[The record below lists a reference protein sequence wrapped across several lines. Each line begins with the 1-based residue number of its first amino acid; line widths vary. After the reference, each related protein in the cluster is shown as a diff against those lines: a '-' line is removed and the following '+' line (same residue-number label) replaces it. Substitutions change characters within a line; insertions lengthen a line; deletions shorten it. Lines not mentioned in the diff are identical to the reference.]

1 MKSFKKHTLF
11 YPLFWATLLLVG
23 CASDQS
29 GKQSHTEFCLAK
41 LDGAEE
47 LYKNGKYGRAQE
59 KLEEILSLCAGTGA
73 MEKAQFM
80 LAESYFNLELW
91 IEARGEY
98 GSFILN
104 FPGSPFIETAE
115 FRKAISSFNM
125 EYKSSRDDANTTVAM
140 KDFERYRSN
149 YPESPLLD
157 SVNYYYGLLVERMAE
172 KEFQTA
178 RLYYRMDKPQA
189 SVIYLK
195 EFLDV
200 YKQSKR
206 RKEAFLII
214 IKSYTELDQF
224 DMARNYVEMAKAEID
239 ADDKDTPKEIAKV
252 EEKIASAEKDF
263 EKRIKKD
270 AEKKRIQKEESE
282 LTK

>member
-1 MKSFKKHTLF
+1 
-11 YPLFWATLLLVG
+11 
-23 CASDQS
+23 
-29 GKQSHTEFCLAK
+29 
-41 LDGAEE
+41 
-47 LYKNGKYGRAQE
+47 
-59 KLEEILSLCAGTGA
+59 
-73 MEKAQFM
+73 
-80 LAESYFNLELW
+80 
-91 IEARGEY
+91 
-98 GSFILN
+98 
-104 FPGSPFIETAE
+104 
-115 FRKAISSFNM
+115 
-125 EYKSSRDDANTTVAM
+125 
-140 KDFERYRSN
+140 
-149 YPESPLLD
+149 
-157 SVNYYYGLLVERMAE
+157 MAE

-239 ADDKDTPKEIAKV
+239 ADEKDTPKEIAKV